1 MYKKIYYKT
10 KKKVGKEKKIVE
22 SVNSKNPTRQ
32 PKRVFCPNIFS
43 LVFSAIWE
51 EHILAGTI
59 PGHTIF
65 FFLPSFPTKT
75 SKALSLH
82 FSRYFYFYFYFFP
95 ISLPTKHTL
104 RNSFKRTLKQCKQFT
119 QKYYNHLQIKFSSP
133 EI

>member
-1 MYKKIYYKT
+1 MYKKYIT
-10 KKKVGKEKKIVE
+10 KQKRKQEKKKKIVE

-59 PGHTIF
+59 PGLIIF
-65 FFLPSFPTKT
+65 FSSLSSQLKHPL
-75 SKALSLH
+75 KALSPH
-82 FSRYFYFYFYFFP
+82 FSPYFYFYFYFFP
-95 ISLPTKHTL
+95 IPLPTKQTL
-104 RNSFKRTLKQCKQFT
+104 RNSRTLKQCKQFT